1 MRFVLDIDDDDLES
15 SKPRARTW
23 TRPRGT
29 ARQAPYF
36 FREEEGWHDV
46 GAVPSAPTQS
56 GAIERQGAGDAA
68 GGEFSELSAE
78 LATQL
83 YDQVCTNV
91 RATDESSF
99 RLLSLVPLVSG
110 GGIAILLSTNMTLAR
125 LPLVVFVGLFG
136 AVVTFGLFRW
146 ELRNIQTC
154 SRLIDVGAQLER
166 ERFKL
171 PSSGQF
177 SGRRSRPAPAL
188 FGRPIGKTEA
198 ERIIYSAVIGAWLL
212 LPVVSTILA
221 LLDS

>member
-1 MRFVLDIDDDDLES
+1 M
-15 SKPRARTW
+15 
-23 TRPRGT
+23 
-29 ARQAPYF
+29 
-36 FREEEGWHDV
+36 
-46 GAVPSAPTQS
+46 PSAPAHS
-56 GAIERQGAGDAA
+56 GATESHGAADAA
-68 GGEFSELSAE
+68 GREFSELPAE

-83 YDQVCTNV
+83 YDQVCANV

-99 RLLSLVPLVSG
+99 KLLSLVPLVSG
-110 GGIAILLSTNMTLAR
+110 GGIAILLSTNTTLAR

-198 ERIIYSAVIGAWLL
+198 EWIIYSAVIGAWLL